1 MARKSAPMPHNR
13 YRHLLS
19 ADFALGPLSL
29 ISVVLFSARE
39 RSCQGRRLV
48 SPAQRTLD
56 RKAPSLI
63 IGALGKGGGVSGGF
77 APLAEYEAAP
87 HGAQRAPR
95 SASRFVMGL
104 LLSSCLLR
112 LCRHTS
118 IRTLIAAVLR
128 CGAHWCSQF
137 KGCCHLSCDLRVAH
151 FRRLPTARR
160 NLAVTPTRRLRIPL
174 QSSFTF
180 TLTVEF

>member
-1 MARKSAPMPHNR
+1 MPTQNPEPKDATSSAGQPFRSRLYVMRELSARLPYGRGFHEKAVSSQPKKFAVPGGLRGLAPWRSMRQRLMARKSAPMPHNR

-77 APLAEYEAAP
+77 APWRSMR
-87 HGAQRAPR
+87 QRLMAR
-95 SASRFVMGL
+95 SARPA
-104 LLSSCLLR
+104 
-112 LCRHTS
+112 RHRAS
-118 IRTLIAAVLR
+118 
-128 CGAHWCSQF
+128 
-137 KGCCHLSCDLRVAH
+137 
-151 FRRLPTARR
+151 
-160 NLAVTPTRRLRIPL
+160 
-174 QSSFTF
+174 
-180 TLTVEF
+180 